1 MIMPFPIPM
10 NVSKS
15 ESQGVQLEPLR
26 ITKITM
32 KPKYGT
38 FTSFTEYD
46 VIYIDATND
55 LFLIRDDDGDAVWV
69 EFREC
74 KIVK

>member
-38 FTSFTEYD
+38 CTSFTEYD